1 MIQSLEERGAKG
13 EERLVATA
21 WQRLR
26 PSLLALGSSLLVF
39 LLSGCQQLTPGPT
52 VTPPATFTPVA
63 TVTPVPPT
71 ATPVPLAA
79 RVNGQDI
86 LLSDYDAEVKRCEL
100 GLQQAGHDPA
110 VCPQAVLQGMIES
123 AVIEQAATTA
133 GLAVENAAVDAA
145 VAKAEAA
152 LGGAEAFTQ
161 YLAATGYT
169 ADTYRDAMRR
179 DLLRKKMTE
188 SIGSTVATTVEQVH
202 ALLILV
208 GTESEAR
215 GLLAQIQGGAD
226 FASLALDHSL
236 DTSSRVAGGD
246 LGWFAR
252 GTLTM
257 PEIETAAFA
266 LEPGG
271 VSDVVAT
278 PLGYAIVRV
287 EERDPQRALDVNQLA
302 TQLPAMREAAVR
314 TWLADQ
320 LAKAQIE
327 TFVTP

>member
-1 MIQSLEERGAKG
+1 MDHSFEARWAMS
-13 EERLVATA
+13 VARCRSPLPA
-21 WQRLR
+21 LR
-26 PSLLALGSSLLVF
+26 ASLLAF
-39 LLSGCQQLTPGPT
+39 LLAGCQQLTPGPT
-52 VTPPATFTPVA
+52 TTPPATFTPVA

-86 LLSDYDAEVKRCEL
+86 LLSRYDADVERCVL
-100 GLQQAGHDPA
+100 GLQHTEYDSTG
-110 VCPQAVLQGMIES
+110 CPQAVLQGMIES
-123 AVIEQAATTA
+123 TVIEQAATAA
-133 GLAVENAAVDAA
+133 GFAVDDAAVDTAL
-145 VAKAEAA
+145 AEAEA
-152 LGGAEAFTQ
+152 DLGGAEAFTQ
-161 YLAATGYT
+161 YLAAIGYT

-179 DLLRKKMTE
+179 DLLRKRMTE
-188 SIGSTVATTVEQVH
+188 SIGSTVAATAEQVH

-208 GTESEAR
+208 GTEAEAR
-215 GLLAQIQGGAD
+215 DLLAQIQGGAD
-226 FASLALDHSL
+226 FASLALEHSL
-236 DTSSRVAGGD
+236 DASSRVAGGD

-252 GTLTM
+252 DTLTM

-287 EERDPQRALDVNQLA
+287 EERDPQRALDDDQLRA
-302 TQLPAMREAAVR
+302 VRDAAVR

>member
-1 MIQSLEERGAKG
+1 MVHSLEERGAKG
-13 EERLVATA
+13 EGRSRSL
-21 WQRLR
+21 
-26 PSLLALGSSLLVF
+26 LLALGSSLLA
-39 LLSGCQQLTPGPT
+39 LLFAGCRQFPPGPT
-52 VTPPATFTPVA
+52 ATPPATFTPVA
-63 TVTPVPPT
+63 TITPVPPT

-110 VCPQAVLQGMIES
+110 VCPQAALQGLIES
-123 AVIEQAATTA
+123 AVIEQAATAA
-133 GLAVENAAVDAA
+133 GLAVDDAAVDAA
-145 VAKAEAA
+145 LTKAETS

-188 SIGSTVATTVEQVH
+188 SIGSTVAATAEQVR

-208 GTESEAR
+208 GTEAEAR
-215 GLLAQIQGGAD
+215 DLLAQIQGGAD
-226 FASLALDHSL
+226 FASVALEYSL
-236 DTSSRVAGGD
+236 DASSRVAGGD

-252 GTLTM
+252 DTLTM

-287 EERDPQRALDVNQLA
+287 EERDPQRALDDDQLR
-302 TQLPAMREAAVR
+302 TVRDAAVR
-314 TWLADQ
+314 AWLADQ

>member
-1 MIQSLEERGAKG
+1 MVQSLEGRGARGKG
-13 EERLVATA
+13 RSRSPLLA
-21 WQRLR
+21 LR
-26 PSLLALGSSLLVF
+26 CSLLALLLA
-39 LLSGCQQLTPGPT
+39 GCQQFTPGPT
-52 VTPPATFTPVA
+52 APPPATFTPVA
-63 TVTPVPPT
+63 TITPVPPT

-86 LLSDYDAEVKRCEL
+86 LLSDYDAEVRRCEI
-100 GLQQAGHDPA
+100 GFQQAGHDPEA
-110 VCPQAVLQGMIES
+110 CPKAALQGLIES
-123 AVIEQAATTA
+123 AVTEQAATTA
-133 GLAVENAAVDAA
+133 GLVVDDTAVDAA
-145 VAKAEAA
+145 IAKAESA

-188 SIGSTVATTVEQVH
+188 SIGSTVATTVEQVR

-208 GTESEAR
+208 GTEAEAR
-215 GLLAQIQGGAD
+215 DLLAQIQGGAD
-226 FASLALDHSL
+226 FASLALERSL
-236 DTSSRVAGGD
+236 DASSRVAGGD

-257 PEIETAAFA
+257 PEIEAAAFA

-278 PLGYAIVRV
+278 PLGFAIVRV
-287 EERDPQRALDVNQLA
+287 EERDPQRALDDDQLRA
-302 TQLPAMREAAVR
+302 VRDSAVR